1 MNEDNTNLVLQ
12 IIQAN
17 PAIVYIIGGFLAVIS
32 ALYIANIYKTLFPK
46 RDDKKD
52 DKPQIV
58 VVNTNDSILERY
70 EKLLDTQDE
79 LLDSYRESLRQIRD
93 DYLRDKK
100 LDDTIPLR
108 DDMLNTLDKLIGDD
122 KE

>member
-17 PAIVYIIGGFLAVIS
+17 PIIIYIVGGFLALVS
-32 ALYIANIYKTLFPK
+32 ALYIANIFKTIFPK
-46 RDDKKD
+46 KDDKKD

-58 VVNTNDSILERY
+58 VVNTNESILERY
-70 EKLLDTQDE
+70 EILIDNQNE
-79 LLDSYRESLRQIRD
+79 LLDSYRDSLRQLRD
-93 DYLRDKK
+93 DYLRDKS
-100 LDDTIPLR
+100 LDDTIPMR
-108 DDMLNTLDKLIGDD
+108 DDMLDTLDRLIGDD

>member
-17 PAIVYIIGGFLAVIS
+17 PVIVYIIGGFLALLS
-32 ALYIANIYKTLFPK
+32 ALYIANIFKTLFPK
-46 RDDKKD
+46 QDAKKD

-70 EKLLDTQDE
+70 EILIDNQNE
-79 LLDSYRESLRQIRD
+79 LLDSYRDSLRQLRD
-93 DYLRDKK
+93 DYLRDKS
-100 LDDTIPLR
+100 LDDTIPMR
-108 DDMLNTLDKLIGDD
+108 DDMLDTLDRLIGDD

>member
-1 MNEDNTNLVLQ
+1 MNDDNTNLVLQ

-17 PAIVYIIGGFLAVIS
+17 PTIVYIVGGFLAIIS
-32 ALYIANIYKTLFPK
+32 ALYIASIYKTLFPK
-46 RDDKKD
+46 RDDKKE

-58 VVNTNDSILERY
+58 VVNANDSILERY

-93 DYLRDKK
+93 DFIRDRR

-108 DDMLNTLDKLIGDD
+108 DEMLDTLDKLIDDD